1 MKKNNKNIPSILPEG
16 YLKERFRIINEN
28 GLPHGYETGISN
40 LDSLF
45 RLDKGRLVTITGIPN
60 CGKSEF
66 VDFYVTTMNKLHG
79 LKTLYFSPENQP
91 YELHLSKLVSKYANK
106 SIDSIS
112 VDEKDKIVDYICKN
126 FYFINY
132 EKVKT
137 LDSIL
142 STTEELL
149 SNKPFDIIVIDAYNK
164 IETEKPS
171 NEIET
176 EFISKILDKLCELA
190 TRNNLM
196 VILVAHPKKMDWKSN
211 DKVAQCP
218 TAYDINGSANF
229 FNKSDFVLVV
239 HRDRKEENEE
249 IQIRVDKVK
258 FKCYGTQGKCYLKYD
273 TDSGNYFNAPP
284 RYSHETTVYE
294 PIEFTVPQLSP
305 KKEPLDVIVSCYSG
319 KKDNI
324 GNKVCLKDIIL
335 CDKYKTMVEQIRSG
349 ATVEERHDIKKQ
361 LSDNIPAI
369 TISGTFS
376 QRSTKFLEK
385 YSGLIAIDIDYKDN
399 VEIMPQVREILSN
412 LEYVAYCGKS
422 ISGDGYFAIIP
433 IENPLHFKQHFYAL
447 EEEMATYGIV
457 IDKSCKDITRL
468 RYVSYD
474 ENHYYNPNANTYYWE
489 KEENKSK
496 PQSTATKIKSKKEY
510 TRTSTMNDK
519 EIVENELE
527 FLRTQSISLPDDYQ
541 TWFTMG
547 MSLNSA
553 FGEEGRT
560 YFHKFSSLSDKYNEE
575 DCNKQYDSIISNYGT
590 TSDVKL
596 GTLFHIINQVKLNNK
611 LEPYGV

>member
-16 YLKERFRIINEN
+16 YLKERFQIINEK

-40 LDSLF
+40 LDSVF
-45 RLDKGRLVTITGIPN
+45 RLDKGRLITITGVPN

-66 VDFYVTTMNKLHG
+66 VDFYVTTLNKLHG

-106 SIDSIS
+106 SIDSIT
-112 VDEKDKIVDYICKN
+112 VEEKEGIVDYICKN
-126 FYFINY
+126 FFFINY

-137 LDSIL
+137 LESIL

-149 SNKPFDIIVIDAYNK
+149 SNKPFDIVVIDAYNK
-164 IETEKPS
+164 IETQKLT

-176 EFISKILDKLCELA
+176 EFISKILDELCEFA
-190 TRNNLM
+190 IRNNLM
-196 VILVAHPKKMDWKSN
+196 VILVAHPKKMDWKSH

-239 HRDRKEENEE
+239 HRDRREENEE
-249 IQIRVDKVK
+249 VQIRVDKVK

-273 TDSGNYFNAPP
+273 TDSGNYYNAPS

-294 PIEFTVPQLSP
+294 PVEFTVPQLSP
-305 KKEPLDVIVSCYSG
+305 KKEPLDVIVSYYSG
-319 KKDNI
+319 KKDNV
-324 GNKVCLKDIIL
+324 GRKVCLKDIIL
-335 CDKYKTMVEQIRSG
+335 TDKYKTMVEQVRSG
-349 ATVEERHDIKKQ
+349 KTVEDRRDIKKQ

-376 QRSTKFLEK
+376 QRQTKYLEE
-385 YSGLIAIDIDYKDN
+385 YSRLIAIDIDNKEN
-399 VEIMPQVREILSN
+399 QEIMPRVKEILSQ
-412 LEYVAYCGKS
+412 LDYVAYCGRS

-596 GTLFHIINQVKLNNK
+596 GTLFHIINQAKEDYNNNLK
-611 LEPYGV
+611 S